1 VNAEER
7 RTALVRLS
15 TSADLAGFRPQ
26 PGADQ
31 LVDAYLDHADD
42 CLDIVRARTHWR
54 VTLEF
59 SYQAASL
66 AADAI
71 LAAMGYRTAAVERAH
86 LGRVQ
91 VALEAC
97 NVCGIDVADAGR
109 RLEGQAIG
117 LRNRVHSRSPPL
129 CASRSTRWS
138 SPPPIS
144 RFSSRRSPRLR
155 GAYRV
160 APSPVAGAPSASRP
174 RRTRSPSRPP
184 VELPADHAGAA
195 AEAAEPIPRRA
206 SFPLFISSP

>member
-1 VNAEER
+1 MNAEER

-31 LVDAYLDHADD
+31 LIDAYLDHADD

-59 SYQAASL
+59 SYQAACL

-117 LRNRVHSRSPPL
+117 LRNRVHYPKSTALRIPL
-129 CASRSTRWS
+129 DT
-138 SPPPIS
+138 
-144 RFSSRRSPRLR
+144 
-155 GAYRV
+155 
-160 APSPVAGAPSASRP
+160 
-174 RRTRSPSRPP
+174 
-184 VELPADHAGAA
+184 VEQLAADLEVLLPAF
-195 AEAAEPIPRRA
+195 AEAAWALQGRAVPRGGGAERFAAPPDSVTIPPA
-206 SFPLFISSP
+206 G